1 MAQEE
6 VSIAARKVD
15 TLDVYGFEMDA
26 DGKIV
31 RDIVTGKPKQKLI
44 IRFDIVEPSAK
55 KLDEYMKMTAMIGQE
70 IAEKHIS
77 LVEIDERINKYL
89 EEAHTD
95 EEIEAFKKKVEADTN
110 KITEQGFSDNREI
123 IEFIVGK
130 ISDVVWD
137 DHLTTNIRR
146 TIIEKFETLCDMEQ
160 IQKNLQMLLPPR
172 MALRFPKHQTTQ
184 S

>member
-6 VSIAARKVD
+6 ISVAARKVD

-26 DGKIV
+26 DGKLI
-31 RDIVTGKPKQKLI
+31 RDMATGKPKQKLI
-44 IRFDIVEPSAK
+44 IRFDIIEPSAK
-55 KLDEYMKMTAMIGQE
+55 KLDEYMKMTAAIGQE
-70 IAEKHIS
+70 IAETHMG
-77 LVEIDERINKYL
+77 LLDIDEKIQKYL
-89 EEAHTD
+89 EEPHSD

-110 KITEQGFSDNREI
+110 KITEAGFSDNREI

-130 ISDVVWD
+130 ISDHVWD
-137 DHLTTNIRR
+137 EHLTTSIRR